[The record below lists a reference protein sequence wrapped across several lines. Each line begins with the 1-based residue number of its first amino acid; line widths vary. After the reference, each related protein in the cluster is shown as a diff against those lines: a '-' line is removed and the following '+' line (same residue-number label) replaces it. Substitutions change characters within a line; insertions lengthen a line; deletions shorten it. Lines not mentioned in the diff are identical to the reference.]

1 MLHLGVIFLISYLVG
16 SINFGLIL
24 GYIQGLDLRSQGSG
38 NAGATNALRI
48 LGTRSGIFVFLG
60 DALKGYIALYLC
72 ESILAQAGFLLFSP
86 SDYLFLSL
94 IFALIGHCYP
104 IWFNFSGGK
113 GAATALGAF
122 LFIDAYFILFP
133 IIGFLVIFLISRFVG
148 LSTIS
153 AFLILFLQT
162 FFIDHG
168 IHHNFHFFSLLIFIF
183 ILYTHRSNIESM
195 YKGTETKLWKCI
207 KIRLY

>member
-1 MLHLGVIFLISYLVG
+1 MFHLGIIFFIAYLIG

-48 LGTRSGIFVFLG
+48 LGARSGLLVFFG
-60 DALKGYIALYLC
+60 DAFKGYFALYLC
-72 ESILAQAGFLLFSP
+72 NSIVAQTESLLFAP

-94 IFALIGHCYP
+94 IFSFIGHCYP
-104 IWFNFSGGK
+104 VWFNFRGGK

-122 LFIDAYFILFP
+122 IFIDPYFILFP
-133 IIGFLVIFLISRFVG
+133 LLGFIFVFLISRFVG
-148 LSTIS
+148 LATIS
-153 AFLILFLQT
+153 AFFTLFIQT

-168 IHHNFHFFSLLIFIF
+168 IHHNLHAFSLMIFLF
-183 ILYTHRSNIESM
+183 ILFTHRSNIQSI
-195 YKGTETKLWKCI
+195 YKGTETKL
-207 KIRLY
+207 

>member
-1 MLHLGVIFLISYLVG
+1 MLHLGVIFLTTYLVG

-48 LGTRSGIFVFLG
+48 LGARSGIFVFFG
-60 DALKGYIALYLC
+60 DALKGYFALYLC
-72 ESILAQAGFLLFSP
+72 ESIVSQAGVLLFSP

-104 IWFNFSGGK
+104 IWFNFRGGK

-122 LFIDAYFILFP
+122 LFIDPYFILFP
-133 IIGFLVIFLISRFVG
+133 VIGFLFVFLISRFVG

-153 AFLILFLQT
+153 AFFILFLQT

-168 IHHNFHFFSLLIFIF
+168 IHHNLHTFSLLIFIF
-183 ILYTHRSNIESM
+183 ILYTHRTNIESM
-195 YKGTETKLWKCI
+195 YKGSEAKL
-207 KIRLY
+207 

>member
-1 MLHLGVIFLISYLVG
+1 MG

-24 GYIQGLDLRSQGSG
+24 GYIQGLDLRSQGLG

-48 LGTRSGIFVFLG
+48 LGARSGIFVFFG
-60 DALKGYIALYLC
+60 DALKGYFALYLS
-72 ESILAQAGFLLFSP
+72 ESIVSQAGVLLFSP
-86 SDYLFLSL
+86 SDYLFLSV

-104 IWFNFSGGK
+104 IWFNFRGGK

-122 LFIDAYFILFP
+122 LFIDPYFILFP
-133 IIGFLVIFLISRFVG
+133 VIGFLFIFLTSRFVG

-153 AFLILFLQT
+153 AFFILFLQT

-168 IHHNFHFFSLLIFIF
+168 MHHNLHVFSLLIFIF

-195 YKGTETKLWKCI
+195 YKGAEAKL
-207 KIRLY
+207 

>member
-1 MLHLGVIFLISYLVG
+1 MLHLGVIFLITYLVG

-24 GYIQGLDLRSQGSG
+24 GYIQGLDLRRQGSG

-48 LGTRSGIFVFLG
+48 LGARSGIFVFFG
-60 DALKGYIALYLC
+60 DALKGYFALYLC
-72 ESILAQAGFLLFSP
+72 ESIVSQSEVLLFSS

-104 IWFNFSGGK
+104 IWFNFRGGK

-122 LFIDAYFILFP
+122 LFIDPYFVLFP
-133 IIGFLVIFLISRFVG
+133 VIGFLFAFLASRIVG

-153 AFLILFLQT
+153 AFFILFLQT

-168 IHHNFHFFSLLIFIF
+168 IHHNLHAFSLLIFIF

-195 YKGTETKLWKCI
+195 YKGTEAKL
-207 KIRLY
+207 

>member
-1 MLHLGVIFLISYLVG
+1 MLHLGVIFLITYLVG

-24 GYIQGLDLRSQGSG
+24 GYIQGLDLRRQGSG

-48 LGTRSGIFVFLG
+48 LGARSGIFVFFG
-60 DALKGYIALYLC
+60 DALKGYFALYLC
-72 ESILAQAGFLLFSP
+72 ELIVSQSEVLLFSS

-104 IWFNFSGGK
+104 IWFNFRGGK

-122 LFIDAYFILFP
+122 LLIDPYFILFP
-133 IIGFLVIFLISRFVG
+133 VIGFLFIFLTSRFVG

-153 AFLILFLQT
+153 AF
-162 FFIDHG
+162 FIDHG
-168 IHHNFHFFSLLIFIF
+168 IHHNLHAFSLLIFIF

-195 YKGTETKLWKCI
+195 YKGTEAKL
-207 KIRLY
+207 

>member
-1 MLHLGVIFLISYLVG
+1 MLHLGVIFLITYLVG

-168 IHHNFHFFSLLIFIF
+168 IHHNFHSFSLLIFIF

-195 YKGTETKLWKCI
+195 YKGTETKL
-207 KIRLY
+207 

>member
-195 YKGTETKLWKCI
+195 YKGTETKL
-207 KIRLY
+207 

>member
-1 MLHLGVIFLISYLVG
+1 MLHLGVIFLFTYLVG

-48 LGTRSGIFVFLG
+48 LGARSGIFVFFG
-60 DALKGYIALYLC
+60 DALKGYFALYLC
-72 ESILAQAGFLLFSP
+72 ELIVSQSEVLLFSS

-104 IWFNFSGGK
+104 IWFNFRGGK

-122 LFIDAYFILFP
+122 LFIDPYFILFP
-133 IIGFLVIFLISRFVG
+133 VIGFLFIFLVSRFVG

-153 AFLILFLQT
+153 AFFILFLQT

-168 IHHNFHFFSLLIFIF
+168 MHHNLHVFSLLIFIF

-195 YKGTETKLWKCI
+195 YKGTEAKL
-207 KIRLY
+207 

>member
-1 MLHLGVIFLISYLVG
+1 MLHLGVIFLITYLVG

-195 YKGTETKLWKCI
+195 YKGTETKL
-207 KIRLY
+207 

>member
-1 MLHLGVIFLISYLVG
+1 MFHLGIIFLVTYLVG

-48 LGTRSGIFVFLG
+48 LGTRSGIFVFIG
-60 DALKGYIALYLC
+60 DALKGYLALYFCNL
-72 ESILAQAGFLLFSP
+72 ILFQQENLLFSS
-86 SDYLFLSL
+86 SDYLFLAL
-94 IFALIGHCYP
+94 ILSLIGHCYP
-104 IWFNFSGGK
+104 IWFNFRGGK

-122 LFIDAYFILFP
+122 LFIDPYFTVFP
-133 IIGFLVIFLISRFVG
+133 IIGFLLIFLISRFVG

-153 AFLILFLQT
+153 AFFILFLQT

-168 IHHNFHFFSLLIFIF
+168 IHHNFHAFSLVIFLF
-183 ILYTHRSNIESM
+183 ILYTHRSNIQSM
-195 YKGTETKLWKCI
+195 FKGTEEKL
-207 KIRLY
+207 

>member
-1 MLHLGVIFLISYLVG
+1 MFHLGIIFLVTYLVG

-48 LGTRSGIFVFLG
+48 LGTRSGIFVFIG
-60 DALKGYIALYLC
+60 DALKGYLALYVCNLILFQQ
-72 ESILAQAGFLLFSP
+72 ESLLFSS
-86 SDYLFLSL
+86 SDYLFLAL
-94 IFALIGHCYP
+94 IFSLIGHCYP
-104 IWFNFSGGK
+104 IWFNFRGGK

-122 LFIDAYFILFP
+122 LFVDPYFTVFP
-133 IIGFLVIFLISRFVG
+133 IIGFLVVFLISRFVG

-153 AFLILFLQT
+153 AFFILFLQT

-168 IHHNFHFFSLLIFIF
+168 VHHNFHAFSLVIFLFIF
-183 ILYTHRSNIESM
+183 YTHRSNIKSM
-195 YKGTETKLWKCI
+195 FKGTEEKL
-207 KIRLY
+207 

>member
-1 MLHLGVIFLISYLVG
+1 MFHLGIIFLIAYLMG

-24 GYIQGLDLRSQGSG
+24 GYIQGLDLRSKGSG

-48 LGTRSGIFVFLG
+48 LGARSGIFVFIG
-60 DALKGYIALYLC
+60 DTLKGFFALYLC
-72 ESILAQAGFLLFSP
+72 NLILSQEENLLFSS

-94 IFALIGHCYP
+94 VFSLIGHCYP
-104 IWFNFSGGK
+104 IWFNFRGGK

-122 LFIDAYFILFP
+122 LFIEPYFIFFP
-133 IIGFLVIFLISRFVG
+133 IMGFLTVFLISRFVG

-153 AFLILFLQT
+153 AFFILFLQT

-168 IHHNFHFFSLLIFIF
+168 AHHNFHAFTLVIFLF
-183 ILYTHRSNIESM
+183 IVYTHRKNIQSM
-195 YKGTETKLWKCI
+195 IKGTEVKL
-207 KIRLY
+207 

>member
-1 MLHLGVIFLISYLVG
+1 MLHLGIIFLTTYLVG

-48 LGTRSGIFVFLG
+48 LGARSGIFVFFG
-60 DALKGYIALYLC
+60 DTLKGYFALYLC
-72 ESILAQAGFLLFSP
+72 KSIVSQTGVLLFSP

-104 IWFNFSGGK
+104 IWFNFRGGK

-122 LFIDAYFILFP
+122 CL
-133 IIGFLVIFLISRFVG
+133 
-148 LSTIS
+148 
-153 AFLILFLQT
+153 
-162 FFIDHG
+162 
-168 IHHNFHFFSLLIFIF
+168 
-183 ILYTHRSNIESM
+183 
-195 YKGTETKLWKCI
+195 
-207 KIRLY
+207 

>member
-1 MLHLGVIFLISYLVG
+1 MFHLGIIFLIPYLVG

-48 LGTRSGIFVFLG
+48 LGTRSGIFVFIG
-60 DALKGYIALYLC
+60 DALKGYLALYFCNLILFQQ
-72 ESILAQAGFLLFSP
+72 ESLLFSS
-86 SDYLFLSL
+86 SDYLFLAL
-94 IFALIGHCYP
+94 IFSLIGHCYP
-104 IWFNFSGGK
+104 IWFNFRGGK

-122 LFIDAYFILFP
+122 LFIDPYFTVFP
-133 IIGFLVIFLISRFVG
+133 IIGFLVVFLISRFVG

-153 AFLILFLQT
+153 AFFILFLQT

-168 IHHNFHFFSLLIFIF
+168 IHHNFHAFSLVIFLFIF
-183 ILYTHRSNIESM
+183 YTHRSNIKSM
-195 YKGTETKLWKCI
+195 FKGTEEKL
-207 KIRLY
+207 

>member
-1 MLHLGVIFLISYLVG
+1 MLHLGVIFLTAYLLG

-48 LGTRSGIFVFLG
+48 LGARSGIFVFFG
-60 DALKGYIALYLC
+60 DALKGYFALYLC
-72 ESILAQAGFLLFSP
+72 ESIVSQAGVLLFSP

-104 IWFNFSGGK
+104 IWFNFRGGK

-122 LFIDAYFILFP
+122 LFIDPYFILFP
-133 IIGFLVIFLISRFVG
+133 IIGFLFVFLISRFVG

-153 AFLILFLQT
+153 AFFILFLQT

-168 IHHNFHFFSLLIFIF
+168 IHHNLHTFSLLIFIF
-183 ILYTHRSNIESM
+183 ILYTHRTNIESM
-195 YKGTETKLWKCI
+195 YKGSEAKL
-207 KIRLY
+207 

>member
-1 MLHLGVIFLISYLVG
+1 MFHLGIIFLVTYLVG

-48 LGTRSGIFVFLG
+48 LGTRSGIFVFIG
-60 DALKGYIALYLC
+60 DALKGYLALYVCNLILFQQ
-72 ESILAQAGFLLFSP
+72 ESLLFSS
-86 SDYLFLSL
+86 SDYLFLAL
-94 IFALIGHCYP
+94 IFSLIGHCYP
-104 IWFNFSGGK
+104 IWFNFRGGK

-122 LFIDAYFILFP
+122 LFIDPYFTVFP
-133 IIGFLVIFLISRFVG
+133 IIGFLVVFLISRFVG

-153 AFLILFLQT
+153 AFFILFLQT

-168 IHHNFHFFSLLIFIF
+168 VHHNFHAFSLVIFLFIF
-183 ILYTHRSNIESM
+183 YTHRSNIKSM
-195 YKGTETKLWKCI
+195 FKGTEEKL
-207 KIRLY
+207 